1 LIEFWFRFELDL
13 VSFDLDF
20 ELAAAG
26 GHYVS
31 EEGDQRRSIFYIHE
45 DKLSNFLTF
54 ETPRWG
60 SDAIMNVALRL
71 ARPPDQM
78 PGCQCCSVHRML
90 IRDAGAQDAARS
102 PTAKPAEEPQKEQEA
117 TAKPAEEPQ
126 KEQEATAK
134 PAEEPQKSHKKS
146 HKIDTES
153 HQKDQEPQEKDEGDG
168 GFYDGMPSTTV
179 TTVADHGIST
189 AEPWFLCDGS
199 GASSSVYVDLWAI
212 FDDFWPWASQDCL
225 LFSSCNRL
233 WWFID
238 GPTLMPLLN
247 LAYYWNRVSSFRAP
261 PVPPLLVIIH
271 GAKRVK
277 KCMPAKS
284 FKIANVLIQR
294 LIRLGQTF

>member
-1 LIEFWFRFELDL
+1 M
-13 VSFDLDF
+13 SFDLDF

-78 PGCQCCSVHRML
+78 PGCQCCSVNKML

-102 PTAKPAEEPQKEQEA
+102 PTAKPAEEPLPQKEQEANAKPAEEPQKEQEA

-153 HQKDQEPQEKDEGDG
+153 HQKADGGLEKDEGDG
-168 GFYDGMPSTTV
+168 GVD
-179 TTVADHGIST
+179 
-189 AEPWFLCDGS
+189 EPWFLCDGS
-199 GASSSVYVDLWAI
+199 GASSSVYVD
-212 FDDFWPWASQDCL
+212 
-225 LFSSCNRL
+225 
-233 WWFID
+233 
-238 GPTLMPLLN
+238 
-247 LAYYWNRVSSFRAP
+247 V
-261 PVPPLLVIIH
+261 
-271 GAKRVK
+271 
-277 KCMPAKS
+277 
-284 FKIANVLIQR
+284 
-294 LIRLGQTF
+294 

>member
-1 LIEFWFRFELDL
+1 M
-13 VSFDLDF
+13 SFDLDF

-102 PTAKPAEEPQKEQEA
+102 PTAKPAEEPQK
-117 TAKPAEEPQ
+117 
-126 KEQEATAK
+126 
-134 PAEEPQKSHKKS
+134 SHRKS

-199 GASSSVYVDLWAI
+199 GASSSVYVDL
-212 FDDFWPWASQDCL
+212 
-225 LFSSCNRL
+225 
-233 WWFID
+233 
-238 GPTLMPLLN
+238 
-247 LAYYWNRVSSFRAP
+247 
-261 PVPPLLVIIH
+261 
-271 GAKRVK
+271 
-277 KCMPAKS
+277 
-284 FKIANVLIQR
+284 
-294 LIRLGQTF
+294 